1 MIIPTEERIKIHQHF
16 FSEGVMVAK
25 KDARI
30 VHKETGLRN
39 LHVMKALQSL
49 KSRGYAKE
57 QYVWQHYHWSI
68 TDEGVTYLREQLVLP
83 ANVVP
88 KTQQRQAEGPQR
100 DARAQ
105 RKVTE
110 ARPVYFEFS
119 EKNTNFFLFFSTIF
133 EKKSH
138 GDRAQY
144 RRDGD
149 KTGDAGAPEKQ
160 FTYRGGYGRGRPGN
174 MDTQE

>member
-25 KDARI
+25 KDSRI

-49 KSRGYAKE
+49 RSRGYAKE

-110 ARPVYFEFS
+110 ARPVYLRCLQ
-119 EKNTNFFLFFSTIF
+119 KRNNFFKFFKTFFSI
-133 EKKSH
+133 SSW
-138 GDRAQY
+138 
-144 RRDGD
+144 
-149 KTGDAGAPEKQ
+149 
-160 FTYRGGYGRGRPGN
+160 
-174 MDTQE
+174 

>member
-1 MIIPTEERIKIHQHF
+1 MGLISRVSSRTYRPLKSIENRF
-16 FSEGVMVAK
+16 K
-25 KDARI
+25 KDSRI

-49 KSRGYAKE
+49 RSKGYVNE

-110 ARPVYFEFS
+110 ARPVY
-119 EKNTNFFLFFSTIF
+119 
-133 EKKSH
+133 

-174 MDTQE
+174 MDNQE

>member
-1 MIIPTEERIKIHQHF
+1 LKTDLKMIIPTEERIKIHQHL

-25 KDARI
+25 KDSRI

-49 KSRGYAKE
+49 RSKGYVKE

-110 ARPVYFEFS
+110 ARPVY
-119 EKNTNFFLFFSTIF
+119 
-133 EKKSH
+133 

-149 KTGDAGAPEKQ
+149 KTGEAGAPEKQ

-174 MDTQE
+174 MDKQE